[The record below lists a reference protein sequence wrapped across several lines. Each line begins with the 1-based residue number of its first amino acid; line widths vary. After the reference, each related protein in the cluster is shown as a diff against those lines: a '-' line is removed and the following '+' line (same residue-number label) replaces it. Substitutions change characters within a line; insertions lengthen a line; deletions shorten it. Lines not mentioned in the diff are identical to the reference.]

1 MPLRFGDGCGRDV
14 FELKGDDV
22 DTAGERAHGV
32 EVVVGR
38 VDLFVGDL
46 AGRCVVVGC
55 QRVDA
60 IAEPAGR
67 HGEHAPKLTATQ
79 DADGRTG
86 QYHSE
91 YLLPNVGSVLVA
103 VRLQLRPQVGPR
115 RRENGDRE
123 ERRVRSARRTD
134 GDGGHRHALRHLDN

>member
-1 MPLRFGDGCGRDV
+1 MFGEKCLLANAVLRDRKRSTVRTDDGVPLRFGDGCGRDV
-14 FELKGDDV
+14 FELEGDDV
-22 DTAGERAHGV
+22 DAAGERAHGV
-32 EVVVGR
+32 EVVVRR

-46 AGRCVVVGC
+46 AGRRVVVGR

-86 QYHSE
+86 KYH
-91 YLLPNVGSVLVA
+91 
-103 VRLQLRPQVGPR
+103 
-115 RRENGDRE
+115 D
-123 ERRVRSARRTD
+123 D
-134 GDGGHRHALRHLDN
+134 